1 RCSIYRYVLY
11 GPETKRGS
19 KTKWTGTN
27 CTKPRGE
34 AIKNSFLKYTSL
46 ATQMALAIGLGV
58 WIGMKLDTYYK
69 LERPYLTMVFSLL
82 GVAVGMYQFMKDFL
96 KKK

>member
-1 RCSIYRYVLY
+1 
-11 GPETKRGS
+11 
-19 KTKWTGTN
+19 
-27 CTKPRGE
+27 
-34 AIKNSFLKYTSL
+34 
-46 ATQMALAIGLGV
+46 MALAIGLGV
-58 WIGMKLDTYYK
+58 WIGMKLDAYYK